1 MKRVLQALVIYGIAA
16 EALVIG
22 QGADA
27 AKVLAGVKAAV
38 GADKVDVKTV
48 LGSGRTSKVA
58 NDAAQPATDFDLA
71 MELPDKYMR
80 TDVIMSLGENQI
92 SRTTGFNGDGVI
104 EVVDAP
110 NMGDGRVFYRLTPGG
125 PPPGVDPTPAQKVEQ
140 HKASLLSSH
149 QEFARLTLGMFPQ
162 SFESYPLEFA
172 YGGQGDT
179 PSGKADILTV
189 KGKDDFAARL
199 YVDAASHLPVMLSW
213 MAKEQQARTVVNSGG
228 GNVVSSFGGSASA
241 SASAGGG
248 GSVTLGGGT
257 TLTPGSAAGST
268 PMTPEERDKMMKDL
282 AERAKQAEAA
292 RPIVEYR
299 LYYGDFKDVS
309 GVKLPHHFVRAMAG
323 KTIEESVF
331 DKLKVNA
338 KIDPKKFQVSK

>member
-22 QGADA
+22 QAPDA
-27 AKVLAGVKAAV
+27 MKVLADVRAAL

-58 NDAAQPATDFDLA
+58 NDAPQPATNFDLA
-71 MELPDKYMR
+71 MELPDKFMR
-80 TDVIMSLGENQI
+80 TDVVMSLGDSQI

-104 EVVDAP
+104 ENVDAP
-110 NMGDGRVFYRLTPGG
+110 NMGDGRVFYRFSPGG
-125 PPPGVDPTPAQKVEQ
+125 PPPGVEPTAEQKDAQ

-149 QEFARLTLGMFPQ
+149 QEFARLTLGMFAR
-162 SFESYPLEFA
+162 SFASYPVEFTPA
-172 YGGQGDT
+172 GQADT
-179 PSGKADILTV
+179 PSGKADVLDV
-189 KGKDDFAARL
+189 KGRDDFAAKL
-199 YVDAASHLPVMLSW
+199 YVDTASHLPVMLTW
-213 MAKEQQARTVVNSGG
+213 MAKEQQTRTVVSGG
-228 GNVVSSFGGSASA
+228 APG
-241 SASAGGG
+241 AGAAGA
-248 GSVTLGGGT
+248 GSVSLGGGT
-257 TLTPGSAAGST
+257 SFTSGTQTATAPV
-268 PMTPEERDKMMKDL
+268 TPEERDKMMKDL

-299 LYYGDFKDVS
+299 LYYGDYKDVS

-331 DKLKVNA
+331 DNLKVNA
-338 KIDPKKFQVSK
+338 KIDPKKFQTAK